1 MTASS
6 CLVIPKAFLER
17 DSRIPS
23 RTAFFRAGLVI
34 CHKTLVRNVTERAKL
49 HFVSLR
55 SLGLLQ
61 TGRPVKVATESG
73 NGQDISCRHDS

>member
-6 CLVIPKAFLER
+6 CLVIPEAFLER

-23 RTAFFRAGLVI
+23 RTAFFRDGLVI

-55 SLGLLQ
+55 SLGIAAD
-61 TGRPVKVATESG
+61 RPPSGESRDRA
-73 NGQDISCRHDS
+73 GQRSRHLMPT